1 MERVKKEMVERT
13 YLLDRG
19 VMVTVKGE
27 DITEPQTWDVSI
39 LDINTSA
46 VEELEGV
53 HAYRVSE
60 ILNS

>member
-1 MERVKKEMVERT
+1 MVERT

-27 DITEPQTWDVSI
+27 DVTEPQTWDVSI
-39 LDINTSA
+39 LDINTSV
-46 VEELEGV
+46 VEELEGL